1 MYPNLN
7 PSVKCAFRWYAT
19 EAERTR
25 HTIGC
30 KEDAEVCPFAFLMP
44 STQILPFQILA
55 GRGDTFGQSDPTSWV
70 IKDLD
75 GFTVHNL
82 SAFLLDIEV
91 EQFGNPDR
99 EYVILDDP
107 LDHGLTIA
115 DGLYEMVIGT
125 NGGSYYS
132 ETFRVCAAD
141 DNCTHTLTWRSC
153 GDIGTQRYKYRS
165 FTNYMLFPQVSNHL
179 GKPESLITENTQGTS
194 KGADNRVTALKEI
207 TWQLRMNTLPWY
219 KIDAVT
225 EIPLHS
231 EIKLKAA
238 GRSDYD
244 TLMNVR
250 TAYSWPEGEV
260 CAVPYLD
267 FAFKVDESVFVSSC
281 CDGFDSPCTEPC
293 VVADG
298 VWPDDELVIDDIYLL
313 ANGRAGVYYG
323 LDAEVPVDANGFGS
337 FVGCPGRLATLTGT
351 GAVHYTGS
359 TWVSALTLSTLEV
372 GAVPGE
378 VIITGSAMPQY
389 GVSVQWS
396 VDEGTWTTVGP
407 VFTSDQIASGARVT
421 VPLDARFFR
430 LQLVGDG
437 CTLAT
442 TDSLEYAFAD
452 PFGCEGQ
459 LGYGTFFIT
468 TPQDIEFTTSTG
480 YATMKYPD
488 GSLVT
493 NYLVDFPLTASG
505 QYCIASTN
513 AAGVVTGQLTFLNI
527 PNTPTFDIS
536 GLIYMETFIA
546 EGTFGFV
553 NFLANTAMVS
563 VGLDSPNLVTVNL
576 NNQPLMRRVK
586 VTGPLSSIDIN
597 TLVGLEY
604 VALYNA
610 NLDEYWVDTSF
621 NKLDETATGFFSTI
635 TGGTSAP
642 PSAASLTKRT
652 AYIANG
658 NTLTTN

>member
-1 MYPNLN
+1 M
-7 PSVKCAFRWYAT
+7 KCAFRWYAT

-55 GRGDTFGQSDPTSWV
+55 GRGDTFGQSNPTSWV

-125 NGGSYYS
+125 NGGNYYS

-153 GDIGTQRYKYRS
+153 GDIGTQRYRYRS

-194 KGADNRVTALKEI
+194 RGADNRVTALKEI

-323 LDAEVPVDANGFGS
+323 LDAEVPVDVNGFGS

-351 GAVHYTGS
+351 GAVHYTGGA
-359 TWVSALTLSTLEV
+359 WVPALTLDTLEV
-372 GAVPGE
+372 GAVPGD
-378 VIITGSAMPQY
+378 VILTGSSMPQY

-396 VDEGTWTTVGP
+396 VDGGTWTTIGP

-421 VPLDARFFR
+421 TPIEARFFR

-442 TDSLEYAFAD
+442 SDPLEYGYAE
-452 PFGCEGQ
+452 PFGCTGNGYATYTQYETGFASYTSSTGEATFRGPDLVLAVDSSGLFECSTGVWCMAATDEGDVIGSLTDVNLAFVSSFDVTGLTAVEAVSAQ
-459 LGYGTFFIT
+459 GTFFTVDLTAQVLMDYLDLASPFLRTVDIT
-468 TPQDIEFTTSTG
+468 NSPLIRQVGITAPLINFYFVSILGFESINIIG
-480 YATMKYPD
+480 
-488 GSLVT
+488 GSLDEATVDAAFNALDPTVT
-493 NYLVDFPLTASG
+493 GFNSSIVG
-505 QYCIASTN
+505 GTN
-513 AAGVVTGQLTFLNI
+513 AA
-527 PNTPTFDIS
+527 
-536 GLIYMETFIA
+536 
-546 EGTFGFV
+546 
-553 NFLANTAMVS
+553 
-563 VGLDSPNLVTVNL
+563 
-576 NNQPLMRRVK
+576 
-586 VTGPLSSIDIN
+586 
-597 TLVGLEY
+597 
-604 VALYNA
+604 
-610 NLDEYWVDTSF
+610 
-621 NKLDETATGFFSTI
+621 
-635 TGGTSAP
+635 
-642 PSAASLTKRT
+642 PSAASLTNRN

-658 NTLTTN
+658 NTITTN